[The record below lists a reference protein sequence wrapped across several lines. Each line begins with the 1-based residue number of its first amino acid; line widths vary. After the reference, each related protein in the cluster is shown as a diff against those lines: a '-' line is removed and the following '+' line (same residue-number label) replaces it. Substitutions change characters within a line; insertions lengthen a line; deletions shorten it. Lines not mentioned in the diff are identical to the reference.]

1 MRRPDDDQLF
11 DNPRDDDFS
20 AAASA
25 TPPEISLLR
34 DYLQLAAVADEPE
47 LQQTLVQA
55 QQFGAYLA
63 AVLQAQS
70 REIPPD
76 EDGDNSTKPDSRLNS
91 QADGHSYG
99 QLDRH
104 ADAEIPNRLGD
115 FDIFERVDA
124 GGMGAVYRARQRST
138 GRVVAVKIIAPQRM
152 ENVEAQ
158 RRFRREGNLT
168 LGLRHP
174 HLVEILD
181 AGEQSGRAYLAMEYL
196 AGRNLRDIAAT
207 QAPMA
212 VADACELIRQ
222 AALGIDF
229 LARHGFVHRDIKPSN
244 LMLAGKPAQ
253 VKVLDLGLACDP
265 GETARSELTQS
276 QQILGTYDYL
286 APEQARDAR
295 AVDGRAD
302 IYSLGCTLYRL
313 LAGFA
318 PFARSGGG
326 SLASILVAHQLYT
339 AKALDSLRSDIP
351 APLADIVAR
360 AMRKLPS
367 DRFATAGDFAE
378 ALAVY
383 SVGARLDRLVE
394 PWTNATPPDTLTIAD
409 ESNATKSTDANA
421 FVAGELDEDRP
432 AVVSVDQRT
441 PRIGSV
447 ATAAIGSVALL
458 AISLLAYTVL
468 VPVRQRWRQAD
479 ESPQVATGGAAR
491 RSDQKPTAVASSR
504 QSPAH
509 SPQHPPA
516 NSPQNSP
523 AFSPKKSPPPP
534 LLREPFPA
542 IAAHESQRSWARYLG
557 LEHIEVINSIGMPL
571 RIVPPGDFAGRPLD
585 RDSRVQQPVL
595 LGVRE
600 ITEREYERIMGSGGA
615 SNSGASKSSESK
627 PSELR
632 DEWPARGIAWHEAIE
647 FCRRLSDLPEER
659 RAGRC
664 YSLPTNALWEWA
676 CRAGCDSDMPW
687 NDATLRDHAVANEP
701 APRRVGCFP
710 GNSFGL
716 VDMRGN
722 VAEWTADWIPQ
733 SGMTGASS
741 RVTPF
746 IRPVTRG
753 GSYES
758 ETAALLRSTAKRTH
772 FPESPPEPD
781 CGLRVVCRLK
791 ATAQRP
797 TRSKRDESGF
807 DPMISRDT
815 ALNGWGFP
823 GGNVENVDGVLVESI
838 GAGSDWGSVWYG
850 RHGALRDFE
859 LRCDMRVEGPV
870 NECVMLFRANV
881 LETSWETG
889 SHYRFHLAG
898 DRAGWL
904 YRSSPGVTDTI
915 AVAPAELLAQLRFD
929 TWNRLAIRCEGR
941 RVRIWLADE
950 LAIDLTDNM
959 PKVCLQGPL
968 SFLLRGSPDGSR
980 RTARFRDLR
989 IRLLDSSIAAS
1000 PKPLEW
1006 TMGLQNL
1013 PRLATPQERSP

>member
-11 DNPRDDDFS
+11 DDPRDDDFS

-47 LQQTLVQA
+47 LQQALVQA

-70 REIPPD
+70 REIPQD
-76 EDGDNSTKPDSRLNS
+76 EDGDNSTKPDRRLNS

-99 QLDRH
+99 QLDRQ
-104 ADAEIPNRLGD
+104 ADADIPNRLGD

-124 GGMGAVYRARQRST
+124 GGMGAVYRARERST
-138 GRVVAVKIIAPQRM
+138 GRVVAVKIIAPQRT

-174 HLVEILD
+174 HLVEVFD

-222 AALGIDF
+222 AALGVDF
-229 LARHGFVHRDIKPSN
+229 LARRGFVHRDIKPSN
-244 LMLAGKPAQ
+244 LMLAGKPAK

-302 IYSLGCTLYRL
+302 VYSLGCTLYRL

-383 SVGARLDRLVE
+383 SVGARLDRFVE
-394 PWTNATPPDTLTIAD
+394 PWTNAPPPDTLTIAD

-421 FVAGELDEDRP
+421 FATDELDKDLP

-441 PRIGSV
+441 PRIGAV
-447 ATAAIGSVALL
+447 ATTAIGGAALL
-458 AISLLAYTVL
+458 AISLLAYTVFG
-468 VPVRQRWRQAD
+468 PVRQRWRQAD
-479 ESPQVATGGAAR
+479 ESPQVATKGAER
-491 RSDQKPTAVASSR
+491 RSDQQPTAVQSSR

-516 NSPQNSP
+516 NSSQNSP
-523 AFSPKKSPPPP
+523 ALSPQKSSPPPP
-534 LLREPFPA
+534 LCEPFPA

-557 LEHIEVINSIGMPL
+557 WEHIEVINSIGMPL
-571 RIVPPGDFAGRPLD
+571 RLVPPGDFAGRPLD
-585 RDSRVQQPVL
+585 RDARVQQPVL

-687 NDATLRDHAVANEP
+687 NDATLRDHAVANES
-701 APRRVGCFP
+701 APRRVGSFP

-722 VAEWTADWIPQ
+722 VAEWTADWIPE

-741 RVTPF
+741 RV
-746 IRPVTRG
+746 
-753 GSYES
+753 
-758 ETAALLRSTAKRTH
+758 
-772 FPESPPEPD
+772 
-781 CGLRVVCRLK
+781 
-791 ATAQRP
+791 
-797 TRSKRDESGF
+797 
-807 DPMISRDT
+807 
-815 ALNGWGFP
+815 
-823 GGNVENVDGVLVESI
+823 
-838 GAGSDWGSVWYG
+838 
-850 RHGALRDFE
+850 
-859 LRCDMRVEGPV
+859 
-870 NECVMLFRANV
+870 
-881 LETSWETG
+881 
-889 SHYRFHLAG
+889 
-898 DRAGWL
+898 
-904 YRSSPGVTDTI
+904 
-915 AVAPAELLAQLRFD
+915 
-929 TWNRLAIRCEGR
+929 
-941 RVRIWLADE
+941 
-950 LAIDLTDNM
+950 
-959 PKVCLQGPL
+959 
-968 SFLLRGSPDGSR
+968 
-980 RTARFRDLR
+980 
-989 IRLLDSSIAAS
+989 
-1000 PKPLEW
+1000 
-1006 TMGLQNL
+1006 
-1013 PRLATPQERSP
+1013 

>member
-1 MRRPDDDQLF
+1 
-11 DNPRDDDFS
+11 
-20 AAASA
+20 
-25 TPPEISLLR
+25 
-34 DYLQLAAVADEPE
+34 
-47 LQQTLVQA
+47 
-55 QQFGAYLA
+55 
-63 AVLQAQS
+63 
-70 REIPPD
+70 
-76 EDGDNSTKPDSRLNS
+76 
-91 QADGHSYG
+91 
-99 QLDRH
+99 
-104 ADAEIPNRLGD
+104 
-115 FDIFERVDA
+115 
-124 GGMGAVYRARQRST
+124 
-138 GRVVAVKIIAPQRM
+138 
-152 ENVEAQ
+152 
-158 RRFRREGNLT
+158 
-168 LGLRHP
+168 
-174 HLVEILD
+174 
-181 AGEQSGRAYLAMEYL
+181 
-196 AGRNLRDIAAT
+196 
-207 QAPMA
+207 
-212 VADACELIRQ
+212 
-222 AALGIDF
+222 
-229 LARHGFVHRDIKPSN
+229 
-244 LMLAGKPAQ
+244 
-253 VKVLDLGLACDP
+253 
-265 GETARSELTQS
+265 
-276 QQILGTYDYL
+276 
-286 APEQARDAR
+286 
-295 AVDGRAD
+295 
-302 IYSLGCTLYRL
+302 
-313 LAGFA
+313 
-318 PFARSGGG
+318 
-326 SLASILVAHQLYT
+326 
-339 AKALDSLRSDIP
+339 
-351 APLADIVAR
+351 LADIVAR

-394 PWTNATPPDTLTIAD
+394 PWTNAPPPDTLTIAD

-421 FVAGELDEDRP
+421 FATGELHEDRP
-432 AVVSVDQRT
+432 AVVSVNQRT
-441 PRIGSV
+441 FRIGAV
-447 ATAAIGSVALL
+447 ATAAIGSIALL

-468 VPVRQRWRQAD
+468 GPVRQRWRQAD

-491 RSDQKPTAVASSR
+491 RSDQPPTAVASSR

-516 NSPQNSP
+516 NTSPNSP
-523 AFSPKKSPPPP
+523 AFSPEFSLKKSPPPP

-571 RIVPPGDFAGRPLD
+571 RLVPPGDFAGRPLD
-585 RDSRVQQPVL
+585 RDARVQQPVL
-595 LGVRE
+595 FGVRE

-615 SNSGASKSSESK
+615 SKSGASKSGASK
-627 PSELR
+627 SGASKSGASKSGASKSGVNTAGENNSSGKNSGDNKSGELR

-687 NDATLRDHAVANEP
+687 NDATLRDHAVANES
-701 APRRVGCFP
+701 APRRVGSFP

-722 VAEWTADWIPQ
+722 VAEWTADWIPE

-781 CGLRVVCRLK
+781 CGLRIVCRLK
-791 ATAQRP
+791 AAAQRP

-870 NECVMLFRANV
+870 NECVVLFRANV

-950 LAIDLTDNM
+950 LAIDLTDTM

-989 IRLLDSSIAAS
+989 IRLLDSSVAAP